1 MEELNDRPYRI
12 TDAASVQNST
22 VRQKLFTE
30 YMADFM
36 DFDPDFDTPFAQN
49 WTDAINLA
57 VAQYTDETTMDQL
70 SGYTADLNTAV
81 KQARSTMA
89 DLRFFAQKAF
99 GTRGMY
105 TVFNFKVHDRMT
117 RQPANYVIYL
127 KVQHALAVEFA
138 TELTNKGMTPAQ
150 IAAIATA
157 ADLLQTAEVAQEK
170 FKRTRLHRTLIRK
183 DVMARMYSF
192 DQSVNR
198 AAEVIYAED
207 EVKRGLFRLD

>member
-12 TDAASVQNST
+12 TDAAAVQNST
-22 VRQKLFTE
+22 VRQNLFTE
-30 YMADFM
+30 YMADFV

>member
-1 MEELNDRPYRI
+1 
-12 TDAASVQNST
+12 
-22 VRQKLFTE
+22 
-30 YMADFM
+30 MADFV

-105 TVFNFKVHDRMT
+105 TVFNFKVHDCMT

>member
-1 MEELNDRPYRI
+1 MEEFNDRPYRI
-12 TDAASVQNST
+12 TDGAAVTHSAM
-22 VRQKLFTE
+22 RQVLFLDH
-30 YMADFM
+30 MADFVA
-36 DFDPDFDTPFAQN
+36 FDPDFDTPFAQK
-49 WTDAINLA
+49 WKDAINLA
-57 VAQYTDETTMDQL
+57 LEQPTDETTMDQQ
-70 SGYTADLNTAV
+70 SIHTAEVNIAI

-99 GTRGMY
+99 GTKGLY
-105 TVFNFKVHDRMT
+105 KVFNFKLHDRMT

-127 KVQHALAVEFA
+127 RVQHALAVEFA
-138 TELTNKGMTPAQ
+138 TQLTTKGMTPAQ

-170 FKRTRLHRTLIRK
+170 FKRTRLHLTLIRK

>member
-1 MEELNDRPYRI
+1 MEEFNDRPYRI
-12 TDAASVQNST
+12 TDAAAVQNST

-30 YMADFM
+30 YMADFV